1 MPVKIADI
9 ETQKKAGTRIANAL
23 KLLLKKRKEQKEKE
37 KANRK
42 TGKKG
47 RGKILSN

>member
-23 KLLLKKRKEQKEKE
+23 KLLLKKRAEQTK
-37 KANRK
+37 KAKAARK
-42 TGKKG
+42 TG
-47 RGKILSN
+47 RGKLLSN